1 MAVRQVTF
9 RSWVISC
16 CGISV
21 HVMALILVILVPD
34 MNKHRLFLIPR
45 AETTKKACSSS
56 EKALGICYV
65 RSAAVHAQVESS
77 SAVPGTK
84 QAATVNVHTPRPG
97 GRPSDTGTVNVIHS
111 GELRSH
117 FLEVDKE
124 DRDCTSSKKALGDCY
139 GGAARMSYQILVNKP
154 GISLLTG
161 NVYGG
166 HVWFRI
172 AGARMVVDMLK
183 AMDFDVMTLGIQE
196 FHNGPSGLVP
206 LFRDEGLKTKIVLCN
221 VDFSRD
227 HVLSKLPNLPSRSTI
242 LTVDNLKVGIV
253 GYVSDY
259 VRVMGQPGVTI
270 IINDPLESLRNES
283 KRLRDEG
290 CHIVLAI
297 GGGDSN
303 EDRTLADSLTDIT
316 AFVVKYQGR
325 FAYPS
330 TATEKHGLDFNQ
342 DLDYPIN
349 FTRST
354 DGKQAYIFASTNH
367 FQLLGKFQMTVQIR
381 DSRIISAIGTPIILD
396 LQAPEDRKTRE
407 EMDRYTKLIQPK
419 AREVIGTTKVYIENH
434 KEVCQTGECNGG
446 NLLADAAFDYFSEV
460 AVAGAWSQINAV
472 VVNAGSMSSSFDEK
486 TKSGEVRLEDVFQ
499 MYPYNDQYMF
509 VTMRGTTLQ
518 NMMEHSGRNIPPYS
532 KFLQLSGIRVKY
544 KAKPGVNQSVVSSLL
559 ILCTSCRTPTYE
571 RVIGIQWYTLA
582 MSRYL
587 ANGGDGYDFTR
598 VPRGYKVASS

>member
-1 MAVRQVTF
+1 MTRM
-9 RSWVISC
+9 I
-16 CGISV
+16 
-21 HVMALILVILVPD
+21 ALD
-34 MNKHRLFLIPR
+34 N
-45 AETTKKACSSS
+45 
-56 EKALGICYV
+56 
-65 RSAAVHAQVESS
+65 
-77 SAVPGTK
+77 
-84 QAATVNVHTPRPG
+84 
-97 GRPSDTGTVNVIHS
+97 
-111 GELRSH
+111 
-117 FLEVDKE
+117 
-124 DRDCTSSKKALGDCY
+124 
-139 GGAARMSYQILVNKP
+139 ILVNKP

-161 NVYGG
+161 NIFGG

-172 AGARMVVDMLK
+172 AGPQMVVDMLK
-183 AMDFDVMTLGIQE
+183 SMAFDVMTLGIQE
-196 FHNGPSGLVP
+196 FHNGPRGLVP
-206 LFRDEGLKTKIVLCN
+206 LFSDADLTTKIVLCN

-227 HVLSKLPNLPSRSTI
+227 HVLSKLPNLPTRSTI

-253 GYVSDY
+253 GYVSNL

-270 IINDPLESLRNES
+270 VINDPMESLRNES
-283 KRLRDEG
+283 KRLRGEG
-290 CHIVLAI
+290 CHVVFAI

-330 TATEKHGLDFNQ
+330 TATEKHGLNFGQ

-354 DGKQAYIFASTNH
+354 DGKMAYIFASTNH
-367 FQLLGKFQMTVQIR
+367 FQLLSKFQMTMQVRSMSIV
-381 DSRIISAIGTPIILD
+381 SAIGTPIILD

-407 EMDRYTKLIQPK
+407 LMDRYTKIIEPK
-419 AREVIGTTKVYIENH
+419 AREVIGTTKVYIDNR

-460 AVAGAWSQINAV
+460 AVAG
-472 VVNAGSMSSSFDEK
+472 EL
-486 TKSGEVRLEDVFQ
+486 RLEDVFQ

-518 NMMEHSGRNIPPYS
+518 NMMEYSGRRAPPYS

-544 KAKPGVNQSVVSSLL
+544 KANPGVNESTVSSLL

-598 VPRGYKVASS
+598 VPRGYKVSSS